1 MLPTIEANVDGPV
14 NIKTFVDN
22 LVSKY
27 IPQLN
32 SIIPGLNISHGSD
45 SIVSH
50 IKYVGGEFT
59 IFTQPKPI
67 ENIEDNIRK
76 SDENRLYLQNNFG
89 SMFSASEIS
98 AIDLAT
104 LADNFKLIESNIGD
118 LKLINDLVINGRID
132 SNILNILSNEN
143 VKSALIDINKIRSKY
158 NIC

>member
-1 MLPTIEANVDGPV
+1 MLVE
-14 NIKTFVDN
+14 N
-22 LVSKY
+22 LLSS
-27 IPQLN
+27 LN
-32 SIIPGLNISHGSD
+32 L
-45 SIVSH
+45 
-50 IKYVGGEFT
+50 
-59 IFTQPKPI
+59 I